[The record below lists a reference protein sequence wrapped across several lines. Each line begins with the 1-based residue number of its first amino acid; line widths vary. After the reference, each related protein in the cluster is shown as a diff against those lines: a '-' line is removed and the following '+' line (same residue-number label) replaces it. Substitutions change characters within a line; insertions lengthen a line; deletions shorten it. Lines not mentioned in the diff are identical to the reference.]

1 MPFSNGFSLIQRDLT
16 RIPFARE
23 RIRM

>member
-1 MPFSNGFSLIQRDLT
+1 MPFLNGFSLIQRDLT